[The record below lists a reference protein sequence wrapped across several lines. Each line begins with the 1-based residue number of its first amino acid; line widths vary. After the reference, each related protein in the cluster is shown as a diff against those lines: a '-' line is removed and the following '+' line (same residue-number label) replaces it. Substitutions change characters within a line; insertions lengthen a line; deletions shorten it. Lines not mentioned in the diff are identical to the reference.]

1 MEGRD
6 AAKEASRGVFF
17 SIFFDRQS
25 HLRRRLWLRRSPN
38 ARLREFPLQQTRQK
52 NGQHNCP
59 ISADPDRFS
68 GAAQGAAGDPTQIF

>member
-17 SIFFDRQS
+17 SISFDRQS
-25 HLRRRLWLRRSPN
+25 HLRRRLVAPIPTRASAGSLPATN
-38 ARLREFPLQQTRQK
+38 APE

-59 ISADPDRFS
+59 ISRDLDRFS
-68 GAAQGAAGDPTQIF
+68 GAAQGVARDPKQIF

>member
-17 SIFFDRQS
+17 SISFDRQS
-25 HLRRRLWLRRSPN
+25 HLRRRLVAPIPKRALAGILPATN
-38 ARLREFPLQQTRQK
+38 APE

-59 ISADPDRFS
+59 ISADLDRFNS
-68 GAAQGAAGDPTQIF
+68 AAQGAARHRKQIF